1 MVRAEGQEQAMDDQV
16 VGVARQGLGR
26 VQDAVGG
33 LTGDAALQGKISE
46 AAGAAQ
52 HVFGEAKSSLL
63 EAVDDIVGTVRGEVH
78 AQLGTVE
85 DYVVARPLQAL
96 GVAAGVGLLLGLLLR
111 GRSRTVYAS
120 APR

>member
-1 MVRAEGQEQAMDDQV
+1 MDDQV
-16 VGVARQGLGR
+16 MGVARQGLGR

-33 LTGDAALQGKISE
+33 LTGDAALQGKGKINA

-52 HVFGEAKSSLL
+52 QALGEAKSSLL
-63 EAVDDIVGTVRGEVH
+63 DAVEGLVGGVRDELH
-78 AQLGTVE
+78 AQLDTVE
-85 DYVVARPLQAL
+85 GYVAKRPLQAL

-111 GRSRTVYAS
+111 GRSHTVYAR